1 MLGAYRSRLEEEPV
15 LVVPRFDDVG
25 HHQRDMAGSGAL
37 IGGQVVRFN
46 WLFQEI
52 AKRVGYRPRRV
63 SRLQRELLAAEAVRR
78 TDLELLARSA
88 ERDGFAGAA
97 VRFFAELERARVE
110 PDRLEEALARWV
122 GRGPRRRYAIEIS
135 SLYAAYRERL
145 ESAGLVDS
153 ELFAAGAVD
162 RLRAEPY
169 RWGRTPV
176 FVYGFDDFTELELD
190 ALDVLARRAEADVV
204 VSLPYERGR
213 LAFKAVAPVFEKL
226 RALADREPEELPA
239 VNEWYAP
246 ESRAALHHLE
256 RRLFEPE
263 PQTADAGG
271 VVTVLKAGGE
281 RAEAELVAAEVL
293 KLLRA
298 GTEPGDIAVV
308 YRRPRRYATL
318 VEQVFDAYGIPHSLE
333 RWIKFGHTALGRGM
347 LALLRAAQAGG
358 SADDL
363 LAYLR
368 TPGVLRV
375 VALADRLESEVRQEG
390 ARSARRAAELFEQGG
405 GFHLGELERIARA
418 RGDALVDEVL
428 ARLEHL
434 LAGPWRRE
442 AHVLRGPELAD
453 ARAYEAA
460 RGALGELRA
469 LADAGV
475 RIDLAGVAEALER
488 LEVREGEL
496 PDPRRVQVTEPEA
509 VRARRFAAVFACG
522 LQEGE
527 WPAAAPG
534 DPFLSDDDR
543 REIADKGGL
552 ALPLRATET
561 VERERYL
568 FYSTLSRAERRVYLS
583 SRYSDEDGNAQA
595 RSFFIEDV
603 RDLFG
608 DSLGEPLRRSLSDV
622 TWRLD
627 DAPTSKEWERAAAAR
642 GPRREQRPGSH
653 LGTAELADWLA
664 ARGGFSASAL
674 EAFSECPVR
683 WLVERVL
690 DPNVLEPDPEYM
702 VRGSYAHRVLELT
715 FAELREQT
723 GSMRVRPGNL
733 AQAEKILLQKM
744 RELEH
749 EFPLSPSQTR
759 VRAAVRRLE
768 FDLIRYL
775 RHEAAKDSELE
786 PAEVELKFG
795 FEGESLSLPPLRI
808 DDVEIRGKIDRVDRL
823 NGHALVID
831 YKSGKNV
838 HGIAKWADRHM
849 LQAPLYMLAVK
860 ELMGLEPI
868 GGVYQPLKGDDL
880 RPRGVVCEE
889 HREALGGGY
898 VGTDW
903 KPGDELQR
911 ALDRARATVV
921 EVVARMRQG
930 DIHPTP
936 DCCSNGG
943 GCRYPSICREEPH

>member
-1 MLGAYRSRLEEEPV
+1 M
-15 LVVPRFDDVG
+15 LVVPRFDDVD

-37 IGGQVVRFN
+37 LGGQVVRFN
-46 WLFQEI
+46 WLFREI
-52 AKRVGYRPRRV
+52 AGRVGYRARRV

-78 TDLELLARSA
+78 AKLDVLARSA
-88 ERDGFAGAA
+88 ERPGFARAA

-110 PDRLEEALARWV
+110 PAQLEEALARWV
-122 GRGPRRRYAIEIS
+122 GRGPRRRYGIEVAA
-135 SLYAAYRERL
+135 LYTTYRERL
-145 ESAGLVDS
+145 EAAGLVDD
-153 ELFAAGAVD
+153 ELYAAGAVD
-162 RLRAEPY
+162 RLRAEPF
-169 RWGRTPV
+169 RWGRTAV

-190 ALDVLARRAEADVV
+190 ALGVLAGRAEADVV

-239 VNEWYAP
+239 VDEHYAP
-246 ESRAALHHLE
+246 AARAALHHLE
-256 RRLFEPE
+256 RNLFEPA
-263 PQTADAGG
+263 PQAADAAGA
-271 VVTVLKAGGE
+271 VTLLKAGGE

-308 YRRPRRYATL
+308 YRRPRHYATL
-318 VEQVFDAYGIPHSLE
+318 LEQVFDAYGIPHSLE
-333 RWIKFGHTALGRGM
+333 RWVHFAHTALGRGM
-347 LALLRAAQAGG
+347 LALLRAARPGG

-375 VALADRLESEVRQEG
+375 PALADRLESEVRRQG
-390 ARSARRAAELFEQGG
+390 VRSAARAAELFEQGG
-405 GFHLGELERIARA
+405 GFHLGELDRISRA
-418 RGDALVDEVL
+418 RGERLLDEVL
-428 ARLEHL
+428 ARLEQL

-442 AHVLRGPELAD
+442 AHVIRGPELAD
-453 ARAYEAA
+453 TRAYEAA
-460 RGALGELRA
+460 RGALRELGA
-469 LADAGV
+469 LEGAGV
-475 RIDLAGVAEALER
+475 RLDVPGVMEALER
-488 LEVREGEL
+488 LDVREGEL
-496 PDPRRVQVTEPEA
+496 PDPRRVQITEPEA

-527 WPAAAPG
+527 WPSSTPG

-543 REIADKGGL
+543 REIADRGGL
-552 ALPLRATET
+552 VLPLREER

-568 FYSTLSRAERRVYLS
+568 FYSTLSRAEERVYLS

-622 TWRLD
+622 TWGLE
-627 DAPTSKEWERAAAAR
+627 DAPTAKEWERAAAAR
-642 GPRREQRPGSH
+642 GPRREHRPGSH
-653 LGTAELADWLA
+653 LSTAELADWLA

-715 FAELREQT
+715 FAALREET
-723 GSMRVRPGNL
+723 GSMRVRPENL
-733 AQAEKILLQKM
+733 ARAETILLEKM
-744 RELEH
+744 REQEH

-786 PAEVELKFG
+786 PAEVELRFG
-795 FEGESLSLPPLRI
+795 FEDGGLSLPPLRI
-808 DDVEIRGKIDRVDRL
+808 EPGGVEIRGKIDRVDRS

-880 RPRGVVCEE
+880 RPRGVVSED
-889 HREALGGGY
+889 HRDELGGGY

-903 KPGDELQR
+903 KPGDELEQ
-911 ALDRARATVV
+911 ALASARETVV
-921 EVVARMRQG
+921 EVVARMRDG

-943 GCRYPSICREEPH
+943 GCRYPSICREEGH

>member
-15 LVVPRFDDVG
+15 LVVPRFDDVD

-37 IGGQVVRFN
+37 LGGQVVRFN
-46 WLFQEI
+46 WLFREI
-52 AKRVGYRPRRV
+52 ARRVGYRPRRV

-78 TDLELLARSA
+78 AKLDVLARSA

-97 VRFFAELERARVE
+97 VRFFAELERARVD
-110 PDRLEEALARWV
+110 PARLEEALARCV
-122 GRGPRRRYAIEIS
+122 GRGPRRRYAIEVS
-135 SLYAAYRERL
+135 TLYASYREL
-145 ESAGLVDS
+145 LDAAGLVDP

-162 RLRAEPY
+162 RLREEPF

-190 ALDVLARRAEADVV
+190 ALDVLARRAEADVT

-226 RALADREPEELPA
+226 RALAGRDPEELAA
-239 VNEWYAP
+239 VDEWYAP
-246 ESRAALHHLE
+246 ASRGALHHLE

-263 PQTADAGG
+263 PTTADAAGA
-271 VVTVLKAGGE
+271 VTLLKAGGA

-293 KLLRA
+293 KLLRT

-333 RWIKFGHTALGRGM
+333 RWVRFGHTALGRGM
-347 LALLRAAQAGG
+347 LALLRAAQPGG
-358 SADDL
+358 TADDL

-375 VALADRLESEVRQEG
+375 TALADRLESEVRRQG
-390 ARSARRAAELFEQGG
+390 IRNARRAAELFDEVG
-405 GFHLGELERIARA
+405 GFRLGELERITKA
-418 RGDALVDEVL
+418 RGDALLDEVL

-434 LAGPWRRE
+434 LAGPWPRE
-442 AHVLRGPELAD
+442 AHVIRGPELAD
-453 ARAYEAA
+453 TRAYEAA
-460 RGALGELRA
+460 RAALGELRA
-469 LADAGV
+469 LEGAGV
-475 RIDLAGVAEALER
+475 RIDLAGVAEALDR
-488 LEVREGEL
+488 LDVREGEL

-509 VRARRFAAVFACG
+509 VRARRFAAVFVCG

-527 WPAAAPG
+527 WPAG
-534 DPFLSDDDR
+534 TTTDPFLSDDDR
-543 REIADKGGL
+543 REIAERGGL
-552 ALPLRATET
+552 TLPLRENRI
-561 VERERYL
+561 ERERYL
-568 FYSTLSRAERRVYLS
+568 FYSTLSRAEERVYLS

-608 DSLGEPLRRSLSDV
+608 ASLGEPLRRSLSDV
-622 TWRLD
+622 TWRLE
-627 DAPTSKEWERAAAAR
+627 DAPTPKEWERAAAVS
-642 GPRREQRPGSH
+642 GPRREEKPGSH
-653 LGTAELADWLA
+653 LATAELADWLA

-715 FAELREQT
+715 FAELRERT
-723 GSMRVRPGNL
+723 GSMRVRPENL
-733 AQAEKILLQKM
+733 ARAESILLEKM
-744 RELEH
+744 RESED

-768 FDLIRYL
+768 FDLVRYL

-795 FEGESLSLPPLRI
+795 FEGESLSLPPLHI
-808 DDVEIRGKIDRVDRL
+808 EGVDIRGKIDRVDRL

-880 RPRGVVCEE
+880 RPRGVVAEE
-889 HREALGGGY
+889 HKDELGAGY
-898 VGTDW
+898 VATDW
-903 KPGDELQR
+903 KPGEELQQ
-911 ALDRARATVV
+911 ALDSARATVV
-921 EVVARMRQG
+921 EVVGRMRSG
-930 DIHPTP
+930 EIHPTP
-936 DCCSNGG
+936 ACCSNGG